1 MIYKNIIE
9 AIFLK
14 RENRF
19 IAKCLVDNEIVNVHV
34 KNTGRCQEL
43 LIEGTKVYLEKSFS
57 DKRKTPY
64 SLITVAKDNR
74 LINMDSQIP
83 NKVVYEN
90 LISGK
95 IDLKLGNLNL
105 IKNEY
110 KYGNSRL
117 DIYAETDTDKI
128 LIEVKGVTLE
138 KNNVALFPDAP
149 TERGIKHI
157 KELINATRIGY
168 KTFIIFIIQMADVRY
183 FSPNV
188 DTHKEFAKTLKEAA
202 ENNVS
207 ILAYDCN
214 ITPNSIELSN
224 NIPIKLI

>member
-1 MIYKNIIE
+1 MIYKNIVE

-19 IAKCLVDNEIVNVHV
+19 IAKCLVDDKIVNVHV

-43 LIEGTKVYLEKSFS
+43 LIEGTKVYLEKSYS

-64 SLITVAKDNR
+64 SLITVLKGDR
-74 LINMDSQIP
+74 LINIDSQIP

-105 IKNEY
+105 IKNEF

-117 DIYAETDTDKI
+117 DIYTETDTDKI
-128 LIEVKGVTLE
+128 LIEIKGVTLE
-138 KNNVALFPDAP
+138 KNNIALFPDAP

-157 KELINATRIGY
+157 NELINATNVGY
-168 KTFIIFIIQMADVRY
+168 KTFIIFIIQMANISH
-183 FSPNV
+183 FSPNIT
-188 DTHKEFAKTLKEAA
+188 THKAFGEKLKEAK

-214 ITPNSIELSN
+214 ITPNSIELLN
-224 NIPIKLI
+224 NIKVKLI